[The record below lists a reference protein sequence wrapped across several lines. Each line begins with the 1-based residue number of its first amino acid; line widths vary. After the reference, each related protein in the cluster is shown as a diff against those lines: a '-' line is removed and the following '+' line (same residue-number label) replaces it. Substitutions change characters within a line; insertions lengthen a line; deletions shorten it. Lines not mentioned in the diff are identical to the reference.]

1 MSETTGEKLTEQLT
15 MFDDNHS
22 DLGDGE
28 RLCNKCNLL
37 LPLSSFSAHSGG
49 NYLRPECK
57 KCNNELSKVRN
68 YLRSL
73 HPEPTENYICPICL
87 GSEDDVRGKGNTRN
101 GSWVLDHCHEKE
113 TFRGWLC
120 HKCNR
125 ALGGFDDNVDTLKRA
140 MSYLQG
146 ELHE

>member
-1 MSETTGEKLTEQLT
+1 MSETTGQKLTEQLKL
-15 MFDDNHS
+15 FDDNHS

-28 RLCNKCNLL
+28 KLCNKCNTL
-37 LPLSSFSAHSGG
+37 LPLSNFSAHSGG

-68 YLRSL
+68 YLRSI
-73 HPEPTENYICPICL
+73 HDEPTENYTCPICL
-87 GSEDDVRGKGNTRN
+87 GSEEDVRGKGNTRN

-125 ALGGFDDNVDTLKRA
+125 ALGGFDDDVGILKRA
-140 MSYLQG
+140 IAYLQG
-146 ELHE
+146 EPND